1 MSAFLVIVIAGLLLA
16 MVGVLRNQLRELR
29 ADLERYKL
37 AERLRQVINQ
47 PAGSAGGMQRFPS
60 SSKNVA

>member
-1 MSAFLVIVIAGLLLA
+1 MTTFLVIVIAGLLLG
-16 MVGVLRNQLRELR
+16 MGVLRKQLRGLK
-29 ADLERYKL
+29 ADLECHKL